1 MPRTKKD
8 FLRIHSKPLF
18 KIISVC
24 NVRDILMPMK
34 PISSLIVIAI
44 CMVTLSCSHDRSE
57 VVPPPPPPPVPTATA
72 PGHDTV
78 AGGFAK
84 PEPGETETAEFKG
97 TAGTTQK
104 KRDGIQ
110 PGLLKAVRTGKHESY
125 DRVVFEFEGN
135 ALPGYVIEYVDKP
148 VRDCGRGEV
157 VPVGGDA
164 LLMVSLQ
171 PANAHTESG
180 QPTVRNAQLN
190 SDSRLLQDLKLICDF
205 EAQVQWIMGLS
216 SPNRYRVLELNNP
229 ARLVVDVT
237 HKKSGQ

>member
-1 MPRTKKD
+1 M
-8 FLRIHSKPLF
+8 LRQ
-18 KIISVC
+18 
-24 NVRDILMPMK
+24 MK
-34 PISSLIVIAI
+34 SISSLFLVAS
-44 CMVTLSCSHDRSE
+44 CLLMLSCSRHDQTQA
-57 VVPPPPPPPVPTATA
+57 VPPGAPSPVSGASSPAQDNA
-72 PGHDTV
+72 
-78 AGGFAK
+78 AGGLAR

-110 PGLLKAVRTGKHESY
+110 PALLKTVRTGKHEFY

-157 VPVGGDA
+157 VPVNGDG

-171 PANAHTESG
+171 PANAHTENG

-190 SDSRLLQDLKLICDF
+190 PDSKLLKDLKLICDF
-205 EAQVQWIMGLS
+205 EAQVQWTIGLS
-216 SPNRYRVLELNNP
+216 SPNRYRVLELTNP
-229 ARLVVDVT
+229 ARLVVDIT
-237 HKKSGQ
+237 HRKSGQ

>member
-1 MPRTKKD
+1 
-8 FLRIHSKPLF
+8 
-18 KIISVC
+18 
-24 NVRDILMPMK
+24 MK
-34 PISSLIVIAI
+34 PISSLFLVASCLLIV
-44 CMVTLSCSHDRSE
+44 SCSTHDQTQAVLPAS
-57 VVPPPPPPPVPTATA
+57 PSPVPSASA
-72 PGHDTV
+72 PTHDNV
-78 AGGFAK
+78 AGGLAT

-110 PGLLKAVRTGKHESY
+110 PVLLKTVRTGKHESY

-171 PANAHTESG
+171 PANAHTEAG
-180 QPTVRNAQLN
+180 QPTVRNVQLN
-190 SDSRLLQDLKLICDF
+190 PDSKLMKDLKLICDF
-205 EAQVQWIMGLS
+205 EAQVQWITGLAS
-216 SPNRYRVLELNNP
+216 SNRYRVLELTNP
-229 ARLVVDVT
+229 ARLVVDISHQRST
-237 HKKSGQ
+237 Q